1 MQSKITFSDLAK
13 SKALEIKMTNIL
25 SFYENLA
32 ISLSFDSEAIN
43 FEILT
48 EENHTQKTPQSI
60 KTVKH
65 NQPLFRSDDIV
76 NYLIER
82 ERRQSVKFSVNS

>member
-1 MQSKITFSDLAK
+1 MQSKITFSDLT
-13 SKALEIKMTNIL
+13 STKALEIKMSNIL
-25 SFYENLA
+25 SFYESLA
-32 ISLSFDSEAIN
+32 ISMSFDSDAIN

-48 EENHTQKTPQSI
+48 EENPAQIQQQI
-60 KTVKH
+60 KTVQH
-65 NQPLFRSDDIV
+65 NQQLYRSDDIV